1 MKKKKLII
9 MILIICMIVIP
20 FSFTLG
26 RYVTENIKDYIMETN
41 HFFFNSDKL
50 KSGGITYEVNNW
62 GGADVFEIQ
71 FELNNHKN
79 NILTSEGDIEYS
91 LSLDYDE
98 NDTIC
103 SLSSTSGTIYEDEK
117 TDNFTLTVT
126 PRRVFDDEESVYVT
140 VNAVSSSPYV
150 KTLSATYIIT
160 VGKRGIS
167 YQITDS
173 VNSPYLMFSITN
185 AIDTYVVRT
194 AFSGHA
200 VGSIVTSAEY
210 VALSDSDKAKCASQV
225 ITLSWNP
232 QDVVIDTTSN
242 IVTSS
247 SSTFTTSVYNGIS
260 YINSI
265 TFPVDILSSTEVRFY
280 KRDVTKNYTYP
291 FVYPSSI
298 VTFNAS

>member
-9 MILIICMIVIP
+9 MIIIICMIVIP

-26 RYVTENIKDYIMETN
+26 RYITENIRDYIMETN

-50 KSGGITYEVNNW
+50 KEGGITYEVNNW

-91 LSLDYDE
+91 LSLEYDA

-103 SLSSTSGTIYEDEK
+103 SLSSTSGTIYEAEK
-117 TDNFTLTVT
+117 TDDFTLTVT
-126 PRRVFDDEESVYVT
+126 PRRVFNDEESVYVT

-150 KTLSATYIIT
+150 QELSATYIIT

-167 YQITDS
+167 YEINDS

-194 AFSGHA
+194 AFSGHP
-200 VGSIVTSAEY
+200 VGSIVTSSEY
-210 VALSDSDKAKCASQV
+210 IGLSQENKDKCASQV

-232 QDVVIDTTSN
+232 QDVVIDTTSS

-247 SSTFTTSVYNGIS
+247 SSSFTTSTYNGIS

-280 KRDVTKNYTYP
+280 KWDVTKNYTYP

>member
-1 MKKKKLII
+1 MII
-9 MILIICMIVIP
+9 VP
-20 FSFTLG
+20 FGFTLG
-26 RYVTENIKDYIMETN
+26 RYVMDNIKDYIMETN

-50 KSGGITYEVNNW
+50 QSGGITYEVKNW

-79 NILTSEGDIEYS
+79 NILTSEGDIDYS
-91 LSLDYDE
+91 LALNYDQ
-98 NDTIC
+98 NDIIC
-103 SLSSTSGTIYEDEK
+103 SLNSTNGTIYEDEK

-126 PRRVFDDEESVYVT
+126 PRRVFADEESVSVT
-140 VNAVSSSPYV
+140 VTATSSSPYI

-173 VNSPYLMFSITN
+173 ASSPYLMFSITN
-185 AIDTYVVRT
+185 AIDTYSVRQ
-194 AFSGHA
+194 AFGNYS
-200 VGSIVTSAEY
+200 VGDVITSAEY
-210 VALSDSDKAKCASQV
+210 VNLSAANQAKCASAI

-232 QDVVIDTTSN
+232 ADIVIDTTSS
-242 IVTSS
+242 IISS
-247 SSTFTTSVYNGIS
+247 GASTTTSTYNGIS

-280 KRDVTKNYTYP
+280 KWDVTKNYTYP

-298 VTFNAS
+298 VTFAAS

>member
-1 MKKKKLII
+1 MKKRKLII
-9 MILIICMIVIP
+9 MILIILMLVVP
-20 FSFTLG
+20 FTFTLG
-26 RYVTENIKDYIMETN
+26 RYVVVNIKDYIMETN

-50 KSGGITYEVNNW
+50 KAGGITYEVNNW

-91 LSLDYDE
+91 LSLDYDA

-103 SLSSTSGTIYEDEK
+103 SLSSTSGIIFEEEK

-126 PRRVFDDEESVYVT
+126 PRRVFDDEESVSVT
-140 VNAVSSSPYV
+140 VSATSSSPYV

-194 AFSGHA
+194 AFGNHS
-200 VGSIVTSAEY
+200 VGDIITSSDY
-210 VALSDSDKAKCASQV
+210 VNLSAADKAKCASAL
-225 ITLSWNP
+225 ITLSWSP
-232 QDVVIDTTSN
+232 SDVVIDTTSS

-247 SSTFTTSVYNGIS
+247 TSAITTTTYNGVS

-280 KRDVTKNYTYP
+280 KWDVTKNYTYP
-291 FVYPSSI
+291 LTYPTPI
-298 VTFNAS
+298 VTFSAS

>member
-1 MKKKKLII
+1 M
-9 MILIICMIVIP
+9 
-20 FSFTLG
+20 
-26 RYVTENIKDYIMETN
+26 
-41 HFFFNSDKL
+41 
-50 KSGGITYEVNNW
+50 
-62 GGADVFEIQ
+62 FEIQ

-91 LSLDYDE
+91 LSLDYDA

-103 SLSSTSGTIYEDEK
+103 SLSSTSGIIFEEEK

-126 PRRVFDDEESVYVT
+126 PRRVFDDEESVSVT
-140 VNAVSSSPYV
+140 VSATSSSPYV

-194 AFSGHA
+194 AFGNHS
-200 VGSIVTSAEY
+200 VGDIITSSDY
-210 VALSDSDKAKCASQV
+210 VNLSAADKAKCASAV
-225 ITLSWNP
+225 VTLSWNP
-232 QDVVIDTTSN
+232 SDVVIDTTSS

-247 SSTFTTSVYNGIS
+247 TSSITTTTYNGVS

-280 KRDVTKNYTYP
+280 KWDVTKNYTYP
-291 FVYPSSI
+291 LVYPTPI
-298 VTFNAS
+298 VTFSAS

>member
-1 MKKKKLII
+1 MKKKKLLI
-9 MILIICMIVIP
+9 MLLIIFMIIVP
-20 FSFTLG
+20 FGFTLG
-26 RYVTENIKDYIMETN
+26 RYVMDNIKDYIMETN

-50 KSGGITYEVNNW
+50 QSGGITYEVNNW

-79 NILTSEGDIEYS
+79 NILTSEGDIDYS
-91 LSLDYDE
+91 LALNYDQ
-98 NDTIC
+98 NDIIC
-103 SLSSTSGTIYEDEK
+103 SLNSTNGTIYEDEK

-126 PRRVFDDEESVYVT
+126 PRRVFADEESVSVT
-140 VNAVSSSPYV
+140 VTATSSSPYI

-173 VNSPYLMFSITN
+173 ASSPYLMFSITN
-185 AIDTYVVRT
+185 AIDTYSVRQ
-194 AFSGHA
+194 AFGNYS
-200 VGSIVTSAEY
+200 VGDVITSAEY
-210 VALSDSDKAKCASQV
+210 VNLSAANQAKCASAI

-232 QDVVIDTTSN
+232 ADIVIDTTSS
-242 IVTSS
+242 IISS
-247 SSTFTTSVYNGIS
+247 GASTTTSTYNGIS

-280 KRDVTKNYTYP
+280 KWDVTKNYTYP

-298 VTFNAS
+298 VTFTAS

>member
-26 RYVTENIKDYIMETN
+26 RYVTENIRDYILETN

-50 KSGGITYEVNNW
+50 KAEGITYEVNNW

-91 LSLDYDE
+91 LSLDYDA

-103 SLSSTSGTIYEDEK
+103 SLSSTSGVIYEEEK

-126 PRRVFDDEESVYVT
+126 PRRVFNDEESVSVT
-140 VNAVSSSPYV
+140 VTAESSSPYI

-167 YQITDS
+167 YQVTDS
-173 VNSPYLMFSITN
+173 INSPYLMFSITN
-185 AIDTYVVRT
+185 AIDTYVVRS
-194 AFSGHA
+194 AFEGHA
-200 VGSIVTSAEY
+200 VGTIVTSAEY
-210 VALSDSDKAKCASQV
+210 VTLSNENKAKCASAM

-242 IVTSS
+242 IITNS

-280 KRDVTKNYTYP
+280 KWDVTKNYTYP

-298 VTFNAS
+298 VTFSAS